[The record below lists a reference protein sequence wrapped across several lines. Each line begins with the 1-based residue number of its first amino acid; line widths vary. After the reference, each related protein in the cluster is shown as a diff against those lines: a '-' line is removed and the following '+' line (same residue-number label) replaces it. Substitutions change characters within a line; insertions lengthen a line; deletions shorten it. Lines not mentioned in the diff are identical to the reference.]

1 MVRLSSMG
9 LLRRWRFLKQAA
21 SHQPGRPLV
30 GMSSDPISPLDE
42 YAREQTQGLQQL
54 GQVPSREFAMQV
66 PAVLR
71 GRNLL
76 CSLATLPLVQ
86 MDSSFNRV
94 PHPLLDQI
102 NPNVPNVV
110 TVSQTIEDLLFDA
123 ISWWRVTKRG
133 WDNFPVNAEHL
144 DVNAVSLDPPAGWQN
159 RTLPSGIDPESV
171 IWVEGEPVNGQDMI
185 RFDSPNPGI
194 LRAARRALRRAAKL
208 DQAAERY
215 ADDPKPQD
223 YFTPADGID
232 PENEQVITDM
242 LNAWGQARRNRASA
256 YVPGAFDYHEVNWLS
271 PADLQ
276 LVALQQRVALDVA
289 NALGLDPEDLGIS
302 TTSRTYQ
309 NATDRRRDRIND
321 VLRVY
326 MVAITGRLSMNDVT
340 KRGYQARFDLNEYL
354 RVDPKTM
361 AEVEKLHLEMGTL
374 APSEIRAEQ
383 ERPPLTAAQKS
394 EIKSV
399 KPAAKPAAAPAK
411 KAEPAQEQQPQE
423 AAQGGNVTRLHA
435 VNADFSAGPGGQG
448 GSGGNSLPF
457 NEEIRVSFSSP
468 LTEGLTTFAADTER
482 RVITGTAV
490 PYGVWAENGWAK
502 WKFLPGSMHWSQPSR
517 VKFLLEHDPRD
528 TLGVAT
534 ELTDHD
540 THLEA
545 KFRVGKGAKRDEALQ
560 DAADGIIDGLSVGL
574 RINPSAVEWD
584 KVEEGYVVSEATIR
598 EISLCSIPAFDD
610 ARLTTVAASSTGGTN
625 MNCPLCGGEHA
636 AGTPCGGT
644 PPLVTQSAPPVV
656 APPAP
661 PALPA
666 LPVPTFDTAALSAAF
681 AQAMQPLA
689 TQLSAVTA
697 ALSAMNPPGPEPVN
711 PRQGTAQLRV
721 RESLPYRFGRTAKGL
736 AFGSAEHIFS
746 QDLLWMSQAGDAT
759 GTGTDAGRRVMDLLA
774 ATFEGN
780 GIDQTFATVS
790 TTDVDELNP
799 TINQPSKYIDQA
811 DYRYPLWEFVND
823 GGLPNGVQ
831 PFSFPK
837 FSSAS
842 GLVGDHTQGTEPTG
856 GTFVTTSQTITPS
869 AVSGKAS
876 ITRETWEM
884 GGNPQTSTLI
894 WRQMVRSWRESLENA
909 TATFLNTLTAATD
922 MLITTAAVDDALAD
936 LWDGHIADLQ
946 FIRFY
951 DFRAF
956 AVEKVLYK
964 TFITARAGGT
974 GENLYPIINPS
985 NRNGQASTRFRQLDL
1000 SGVIGTPAWALP
1012 STPGAANNSWLFDP
1026 MFVHGW
1032 ATNPVRLEFP
1042 GTNASAAYA
1051 PVAMVD
1057 VAIWGYKA
1065 FANSDIGAVRQV
1077 IYDNA

>member
-1 MVRLSSMG
+1 
-9 LLRRWRFLKQAA
+9 
-21 SHQPGRPLV
+21 
-30 GMSSDPISPLDE
+30 MSTDPISPLDE
-42 YAREQTQGLQQL
+42 YAREQVQGLQQL
-54 GQVPSREFAMQV
+54 GRVPTREFAMQV

-76 CSLATLPLVQ
+76 CSLSTLPIIQ
-86 MDSSFNRV
+86 IDSGFNRV
-94 PHPLLDQI
+94 SHPLLEQI

-133 WDNFPVNAEHL
+133 WDDFPVNAEHL
-144 DVNAVSLDPPAGWQN
+144 DVTAVTLDPPEGWQN
-159 RTLPSGIDPESV
+159 RALPSGIDPESV
-171 IWVEGEPVNGQDMI
+171 IWVEGEPVNGRDMI

-223 YFTPADGID
+223 YFTPTDGID
-232 PENEQVITDM
+232 PGDDDEVEKL
-242 LNAWGQARRNRASA
+242 LNAWAEARRRRASA
-256 YVPGAFDYHEVNWLS
+256 YVPGAFQYHEVNWLS

-276 LVALQQRVALDVA
+276 LVSLQQRVALDVA

-326 MVAITGRLSMNDVT
+326 MVAISGRLSMNDVT
-340 KRGYQARFDLNEYL
+340 KRGYSVRFDLTEYL
-354 RVDPKTM
+354 RTDPKTM
-361 AEVEKLHLEMGTL
+361 AEVEKLHLDMGTL

-383 ERPPLTAAQKS
+383 ERPPITAAQKN
-394 EIKSV
+394 EIKS
-399 KPAAKPAAAPAK
+399 AKPAPPAPA
-411 KAEPAQEQQPQE
+411 PATDDENQDAPQD
-423 AAQGGNVTRLHA
+423 AAQGGNVTRLRA
-435 VNADFSAGPGGQG
+435 LDARFSSELGRD
-448 GSGGNSLPF
+448 
-457 NEEIRVSFSSP
+457 EIRISFASP
-468 LTEGLTTFAADTER
+468 TLDGADLTRFAVDSER
-482 RVITGTAV
+482 RTVVGTAI
-490 PYGVWAENGWAK
+490 PYGVWADNGWAK
-502 WKFLPGSMHWSQPSR
+502 WKFLPGSMNWSSPSR

-540 THLEA
+540 DHLEA

-584 KVEEGYVVSEATIR
+584 KIEEGYVVSQATVR

-610 ARLTTVAASSTGGTN
+610 ARLTSVAASSTGGLN

-636 AGTPCGGT
+636 AGLPCSGA
-644 PPLVTQSAPPVV
+644 PLVTQSAPPS
-656 APPAP
+656 PPAP
-661 PALPA
+661 PAPA
-666 LPVPTFDTAALSAAF
+666 PAPAIDMTAF
-681 AQAMQPLA
+681 AQAFA
-689 TQLSAVTA
+689 TAMGPVTTRLDAVTA
-697 ALSAMNPPGPEPVN
+697 ALSAMQPAPEGPAFVN
-711 PRQGTAQLRV
+711 PRAGGPIGGSGGHRMQVT
-721 RESLPYRFGRTAKGL
+721 EPLPYRFGRTAKGV
-736 AFGSAEHIFS
+736 AFGAGDNVFS
-746 QDLLWMSQAGDAT
+746 QDLLHMAQAGDQT
-759 GTGTDAGRRVMDLLA
+759 GSGTDAGRRVMALLA
-774 ATFEGN
+774 QTFGEGIN
-780 GIDQTFATVS
+780 ETFATVS

-799 TINQPSKYIDQA
+799 TINQPSKYVDQA
-811 DYRYPLWEFVND
+811 DYRYPLWEFIND

-837 FSSAS
+837 FASAS
-842 GLVGDHTQGTEPTG
+842 GLVGDHTQGTEPVG
-856 GTFVTTSQTITPS
+856 GTFVTTSQTITPT

-894 WRQMVRSWRESLENA
+894 WRQMVRSWREALENA
-909 TATFLNTLTAATD
+909 SATFLNTLTAATD
-922 MLITTAAVDDALAD
+922 ILLTTAAVDDALSD
-936 LWDGHIADLQ
+936 LWEAAVADLQ

-956 AVEKVLYK
+956 AIEKVLYK
-964 TFITARAGGT
+964 TFVSARAGGS
-974 GENLYPIINPS
+974 GENLYPILNPS

-1000 SGVIGTPAWALP
+1000 AGVVGTPAWALP
-1012 STPGAANNSWLFDP
+1012 STGGAPNNSWLFDP

-1032 ATNPVRLEFP
+1032 ASNPTRLEFP

-1065 FANSDIGAVRQV
+1065 FANSDIAAVRQV